1 MPYQP
6 RQTPLQDRIAEN
18 GYRPLPDPPK
28 MGRFARLVAMLA
40 DVRIR
45 VR

>member
-1 MPYQP
+1 MPSH
-6 RQTPLQDRIAEN
+6 RFTPLQDRIASN

-28 MGRFARLVAMLA
+28 MSRWQRLIAMLS